1 MENNKIYFT
10 KKNYL
15 IILAGIITFVIGYFI
30 MSGGNPE
37 NPAEYSKDIFNFRRL
52 TLAPF
57 VVIAGYVLVLIGIIK
72 NFNPASN
79 TEEIVEETPVKK
91 TKKK

>member
-15 IILAGIITFVIGYFI
+15 IILAGIVTFVIGYFV
-30 MSGGNPE
+30 MSGGNHE
-37 NPAEYSKDIFNFRRL
+37 NPAKYSDEIFNFRRL

-57 VVIAGYVLVLIGIIK
+57 IVIAGYAIVLIGIVK
-72 NFNPASN
+72 NFNPASD
-79 TEEIVEETPVKK
+79 TEDVLDETPTTK